1 MCRFLETIQ
10 FAQGRHLNLDGH
22 QARVNATFEQ
32 FFPGVH
38 PFLLREML
46 SKNEI
51 PEGEGKYKCR
61 LVYDERVQQ
70 LEYVPY
76 SLPLITLLR
85 LVETSM
91 ESSVCKS
98 ADRTEYNRA
107 FALRE
112 ECDDVLLIRNGL
124 LTDTS
129 YCNVALG
136 DGSTWVT
143 PLTPL
148 LYGTRRADLLLQKT
162 IVEKDIPAK
171 EIFRYQKIR
180 LFNAMIGFG
189 ELEFE
194 ITPET
199 VRSCYS

>member
-10 FAQGRHLNLDGH
+10 FVHGEHLNLDRH
-22 QARVNATFEQ
+22 QARVNLTFQ
-32 FFPGVH
+32 YFFPDLT
-38 PFLLREML
+38 PFLLHEIL
-46 SKNEI
+46 SSREI
-51 PEGEGKYKCR
+51 PEGDGTYKCR
-61 LVYDERVQQ
+61 LVYDKQVQQ
-70 LEYVPY
+70 LEYLPY
-76 SLPLITLLR
+76 SLPSITSLR
-85 LVETSM
+85 LVDTRM
-91 ESSVCKS
+91 ESSVWKS

-136 DGSTWVT
+136 DGTVWIT
-143 PLTPL
+143 PLTPM
-148 LYGTRRADLLLQKT
+148 LYGTRRGELLRQKA
-162 IVEKDIPAK
+162 IVEKDIPVS

-180 LFNAMIGFG
+180 LFNAMIDFG

-194 ITPET
+194 ITPAT
-199 VRSCYS
+199 VR

>member
-22 QARVNATFEQ
+22 QARVNETFQQ
-32 FFPGVH
+32 FFPGVS
-38 PFLLREML
+38 PFVLREVL
-46 SKNEI
+46 LKSEI
-51 PEGEGKYKCR
+51 PEGDGKYKCR
-61 LVYDERVQQ
+61 LVYDEQVQQ
-70 LEYVPY
+70 LEYLPY
-76 SLPLITLLR
+76 SLPPITSLR
-85 LVETSM
+85 LVSTTM

-107 FALRE
+107 FALRG
-112 ECDDVLLIRNGL
+112 ECDDVLLIRAGL

-129 YCNVALG
+129 YCNIALW
-136 DGSTWVT
+136 DGTTWVT

-148 LYGTRRADLLLQKT
+148 LYGTRRADLLRQKA
-162 IVEKDIPAK
+162 IVEKDISVG

-180 LFNAMIGFG
+180 LFNALIGFG

-199 VRSCYS
+199 VR

>member
-10 FAQGRHLNLDGH
+10 FAQGCHLNLDGH
-22 QARVNATFEQ
+22 QARVNETFQQ
-32 FFPGVH
+32 FFPGVS
-38 PFLLREML
+38 PFVLREVL
-46 SKNEI
+46 SKSEI
-51 PEGEGKYKCR
+51 PEGDGKYKCR
-61 LVYDERVQQ
+61 LVYDEQVQQ
-70 LEYVPY
+70 LEYLPY
-76 SLPLITLLR
+76 SLPEITSLR
-85 LVETSM
+85 LVPTTM

-129 YCNVALG
+129 FCNVALW
-136 DGSTWVT
+136 DGTTWVT

-148 LYGTRRADLLLQKT
+148 LYGTRRADLLRQKA
-162 IVEKDIPAK
+162 IVEKDISVG
-171 EIFRYQKIR
+171 EIRRYQKIR

-199 VRSCYS
+199 VR

>member
-10 FAQGRHLNLDGH
+10 FVHGEHLNLERH
-22 QARVNATFEQ
+22 QVRVNVTFQ
-32 FFPGVH
+32 HFFPGLT
-38 PFLLREML
+38 PFLLQEIL
-46 SKNEI
+46 SSREI
-51 PEGEGKYKCR
+51 PEGDGIYKCR
-61 LVYDERVQQ
+61 LVYDKQVQQ
-70 LEYVPY
+70 LEYLPY
-76 SLPLITLLR
+76 SLPSITSLR
-85 LVETSM
+85 LVQTTIEPSL
-91 ESSVCKS
+91 CKS

-136 DGSTWVT
+136 EGTTWVT

-148 LYGTRRADLLLQKT
+148 LYGTRRSELLRQMN
-162 IVEKDIPAK
+162 IVEKDIPAQ

-180 LFNAMIGFG
+180 LFNAMIDFG

-194 ITPET
+194 ITPAT
-199 VRSCYS
+199 VR

>member
-10 FAQGRHLNLDGH
+10 FTQGHPLNLDGH
-22 QARVNATFEQ
+22 QARVNETFQQ
-32 FFPGVH
+32 FFPGVS
-38 PFLLREML
+38 PFLLQEVL
-46 SKNEI
+46 SKSEI
-51 PEGEGKYKCR
+51 PEGDRKYKCR
-61 LVYDERVQQ
+61 LVYDEQVQQ
-70 LEYVPY
+70 LEYLPY
-76 SLPLITLLR
+76 SLPPITSLR
-85 LVETSM
+85 LVPTTM

-98 ADRTEYNRA
+98 ADRTEYNRV

-129 YCNVALG
+129 YCNVALW
-136 DGSTWVT
+136 DGTTWVT

-148 LYGTRRADLLLQKT
+148 LYGTRRADLLRQKA
-162 IVEKDIPAK
+162 IVEKDIPVR

-180 LFNAMIGFG
+180 LFNALIGFG

-194 ITPET
+194 VTPAT
-199 VRSCYS
+199 VR

>member
-10 FAQGRHLNLDGH
+10 FVQGRHLNLDGH
-22 QARVNATFEQ
+22 QARVNATFTQ
-32 FFPGVH
+32 FFPGVP
-38 PFLLREML
+38 PFLLRETL
-46 SKNEI
+46 LKSEI
-51 PEGEGKYKCR
+51 PEGDGKYKCR
-61 LVYDERVQQ
+61 LLYDERVQQ

-76 SLPLITLLR
+76 SLPLITSLR
-85 LVETSM
+85 LVPTTM

-98 ADRTEYNRA
+98 ADRSEYVRA

-112 ECDDVLLIRNGL
+112 GCDDVLLIRNGL

-129 YCNVALG
+129 YCNVALF
-136 DGSTWVT
+136 DGTLWVT

-148 LYGTRRADLLLQKT
+148 LYGIRRAGLLLQGM
-162 IVEKDIPAK
+162 IVEKEIPAQ
-171 EIFRYQKIR
+171 EILRYRKIR

-194 ITPET
+194 VTPET
-199 VRSCYS
+199 VR